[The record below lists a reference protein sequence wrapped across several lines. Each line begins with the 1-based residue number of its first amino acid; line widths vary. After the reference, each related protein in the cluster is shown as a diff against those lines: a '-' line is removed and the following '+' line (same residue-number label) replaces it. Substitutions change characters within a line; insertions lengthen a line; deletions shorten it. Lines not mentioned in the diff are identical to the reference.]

1 MYTGAVINHRRAR
14 QLEASEPLYLQIA
27 DRLESEIVRRRP
39 GDEVNSEHELAERFE
54 TSRLTARAALEEL
67 ERRSLV
73 QRSRGRRTLVRRRI
87 DYGVG
92 PDTRR
97 AGARRAPRRRRAALV
112 TEELRLRR
120 PPLWVRAQLA
130 LTGDP
135 YALHLVRL
143 RYVDEEV
150 ASLAESWL
158 APDLVPGLAS
168 AMGPR
173 IAARDAARYVPARP
187 YRATSRAEM
196 VVAPAPVA
204 RKLGVGGRPMVFRLE
219 GRTDSERY
227 ARPIQVTQ
235 SWLRADVFRVI
246 FDMGERRDG

>member
-1 MYTGAVINHRRAR
+1 MNHRAR

-92 PDTRR
+92 PDTPPSWSETVRR
-97 AGARRAPRRRRAALV
+97 GGGVPRSV

-168 AMGPR
+168 AMGPEGSLHETL
-173 IAARDAARYVPARP
+173 RDTYRLEP